1 MISHLKSTPGI
12 GERGGGR
19 AWDGVVGAVLW
30 ARQHRLWWV
39 GSSSSSSSSSGSDMQ
54 QRTGKR
60 AAIIEQKRAIRNG
73 RRKGSCLMAEQLR
86 AVD

>member
-1 MISHLKSTPGI
+1 MISHLKPTPGI

-19 AWDGVVGAVLW
+19 AWDGEVGAVLW

-39 GSSSSSSSSSGSDMQ
+39 RSGSSGSDMQQ

-60 AAIIEQKRAIRNG
+60 AAIIEQKRAPRNG